1 MNKKEFLESI
11 RKQIHFVFDRDSIE
25 LEYIQ
30 HIEDSILD
38 LMEDGYSKEEAERIA
53 IEQMGDPIEIG
64 KQLNEE
70 HHPLLGYLWVT
81 SKIILA
87 FTFLILGVFIV
98 SNRHDVSEFLIP
110 RVEDNKID
118 TIHLDMKVDMPAHI
132 VYLDKI
138 IQVEGYNG
146 EAYTLTYRSFIK
158 YDVSRSGASSPL
170 FIIEDNPDGQT
181 MAGSSDWE
189 VFFGSY
195 GDKAF
200 YYPDNDVIRL
210 VFDDGQEIE
219 LNLEELCHE
228 KK

>member
-25 LEYIQ
+25 LEYKQ
-30 HIEDSILD
+30 HIEDSIAD
-38 LMEDGYSKEEAERIA
+38 LISEGYSKEEAERIA
-53 IEQMGDPIEIG
+53 VERMGNPIEIG
-64 KQLNEE
+64 KALNEE
-70 HHPLLGYLWVT
+70 HPPLLGYLWVT

-87 FTFLILGVFIV
+87 FTFLILGIFIV
-98 SNRHDVSEFLIP
+98 NNRNDIP
-110 RVEDNKID
+110 NFIKPMVEDNKID
-118 TIHLDMKVDMPAHI
+118 TIPLNMKVDMPAHI

-138 IQVEGYNG
+138 IQLEGYNG

-170 FIIEDNPDGQT
+170 FIIEDSPDGET
-181 MAGSSDWE
+181 MCGSHDSQ

-195 GDKAF
+195 GNKSF
-200 YYPDNDVIRL
+200 YYPKNDVIRL

-219 LNLEELCHE
+219 LNLEGLRHE

>member
-11 RKQIHFVFDRDSIE
+11 RKQIHFIFDRDSIE
-25 LEYIQ
+25 LEYKQ

-38 LMEDGYSKEEAERIA
+38 LIEEGYSEEEAERIA
-53 IEQMGDPIEIG
+53 IEKMGDPIEIG

-98 SNRHDVSEFLIP
+98 SNRTEIP
-110 RVEDNKID
+110 NFVKPIVEDNKID
-118 TIHLDMKVDMPAHI
+118 TLPLNMKVDMPAHT
-132 VYLDKI
+132 VYLHKI
-138 IQVEGYNG
+138 IHLPDYG
-146 EAYTLTYRSFIK
+146 EDAYTLTYRSFIK

-170 FIIEDNPDGQT
+170 FIIEDNPNGET
-181 MAGSSDWE
+181 MCGSVDNQ

-195 GDKAF
+195 GNKAF
-200 YYPDNDVIRL
+200 YYPENDVIRL